1 MTRLGST
8 RSARPSDAGA
18 ITGLEAEAFGAD
30 AWSAEQ
36 VADEL
41 AATSRRVV
49 VAENDGH
56 VLGYAAIS
64 VAGDTAD
71 LTRIVVAGTARRAGI
86 ATLLLAELHETAQQA
101 GAERVLLEVAAAN
114 TGAVAFYRAHGYA
127 EIARRRGYYPSGDD
141 ALVLERHLDEILGA

>member
-1 MTRLGST
+1 MTRPGST
-8 RSARPSDAGA
+8 RSAGPSDAGA
-18 ITGLEAEAFGAD
+18 ITVLEAEAFGAD
-30 AWSAEQ
+30 AWTAEQ

-56 VLGYAAIS
+56 VVGYAAIT

-71 LTRIVVAGTARRAGI
+71 ITRIAVTGAARRAGI
-86 ATLLLAELHETAQQA
+86 ASMLLAELHEVAQQA
-101 GAERVLLEVAAAN
+101 GVERVLLEVAAVN
-114 TGAVAFYRAHGYA
+114 TGALAFYRARGYA

-141 ALVLERHLDEILGA
+141 ALVLERHLDGILGG